1 MRARP
6 RQPPRALAR
15 LRHVDARTPPR
26 VEPARGRADASTLP
40 RHRASLLAS
49 PPHRSPRLRLLLR
62 LEHVGVRERFRRG
75 APDANVPRP
84 ARVFACS
91 DIHTD
96 FPENLEWVRSL
107 SDVDFRGDAVI
118 LGGDVSDDL
127 EVLETTLRL
136 YARKF
141 RARAFVCGNHDLWT
155 RSRGGEHRHADSME
169 KLDEVLRVC
178 EACGVRTS
186 PTRSSTATR
195 APTEAR
201 CGSRPSSDGT
211 TRSFDTEPDIPE
223 SVSTVRPPRLVMS
236 DYKLCRWPEGSTR
249 PTSPSRRR
257 SIASTTNGWD
267 GAIFYERC
275 EVETRSSAER
285 PCSASRTFCR
295 GWNCA
300 RRSDI
305 CSTRIYQRRS
315 GRSTSFV
322 AFGGSP
328 RRADGRR
335 RADPDPDP
343 NRSADRDRA
352 RARAQTRARLRAHAL
367 RMGSHDR
374 RHPVHS
380 GAGVVPARVETATG
394 ESDGGTG
401 LAWDGV

>member
-1 MRARP
+1 MSAS
-6 RQPPRALAR
+6 ASGS
-15 LRHVDARTPPR
+15 
-26 VEPARGRADASTLP
+26 VE
-40 RHRASLLAS
+40 
-49 PPHRSPRLRLLLR
+49 
-62 LEHVGVRERFRRG
+62 

-136 YARKF
+136 FACKF
-141 RARAFVCGNHDLWT
+141 AHAFFVCGNHDLWAAI
-155 RSRGGEHRHADSME
+155 RGGEHRHADSME

-186 PTRSSTATR
+186 PTLLNRDAGADGGAVWV
-195 APTEAR
+195 APVLGWYHE
-201 CGSRPSSDGT
+201 
-211 TRSFDTEPDIPE
+211 SFDTEPDIPD

-236 DYKLCRWPEGSTR
+236 DYKLCRWPEGLD
-249 PTSPSRRR
+249 PTDESVAAALDRVNDERL
-257 SIASTTNGWD
+257 GWGD
-267 GAIFYERC
+267 FYERC
-275 EVETRSSAER
+275 ELGTRSSAER

-322 AFGGSP
+322 AFEGSP

-343 NRSADRDRA
+343 DPDPGPRIDIGA
-352 RARAQTRARLRAHAL
+352 RARANTCTSSGTR
-367 RMGSHDR
+367 
-374 RHPVHS
+374 
-380 GAGVVPARVETATG
+380 T
-394 ESDGGTG
+394 SDGITRSTESGTFRRRCRTRTSG
-401 LAWDGV
+401 NSDRGV

>member
-1 MRARP
+1 MSAS
-6 RQPPRALAR
+6 ASGS
-15 LRHVDARTPPR
+15 
-26 VEPARGRADASTLP
+26 VE
-40 RHRASLLAS
+40 
-49 PPHRSPRLRLLLR
+49 
-62 LEHVGVRERFRRG
+62 

-136 YARKF
+136 FARKF
-141 RARAFVCGNHDLWT
+141 AHAFFVCGNHDLWT

-186 PTRSSTATR
+186 PTLLNRDAGANGGAVWV
-195 APTEAR
+195 APVLGWYHE
-201 CGSRPSSDGT
+201 
-211 TRSFDTEPDIPE
+211 SFDTEPDIPE

-236 DYKLCRWPEGSTR
+236 DYKLCRWPEGLD
-249 PTSPSRRR
+249 PTDESVAAALDRVNDERLGWGDFLRALR
-257 SIASTTNGWD
+257 SGD
-267 GAIFYERC
+267 
-275 EVETRSSAER
+275 EVE
-285 PCSASRTFCR
+285 
-295 GWNCA
+295 
-300 RRSDI
+300 RRAPVLSFSHFLPRLEL
-305 CSTRIYQRRS
+305 CPEKRYLIYQRRS

-352 RARAQTRARLRAHAL
+352 RARRANTCTSSGTR
-367 RMGSHDR
+367 
-374 RHPVHS
+374 
-380 GAGVVPARVETATG
+380 T
-394 ESDGGTG
+394 SDGITRSTASGTFRRRCRTRTSG
-401 LAWDGV
+401 NRDRGV